1 MSTTTSAFSKW
12 FAPSTAFPSHRHNL
26 LLDGAAQWALKYI
39 LFTVPLLHTK
49 PRDGAAARRGTPSD
63 ELNVNH
69 VLAERRRREKL
80 NERFIILRSMV
91 PFVTKMDKASILA
104 DTIEYL
110 NQLKER
116 IQELESTVQQMEAE
130 KERRGGPT
138 TAREKR
144 KIRVVEAEVG
154 ESPPQVE
161 VSIIESD
168 ALVEIQCLHK
178 GGLLLDV
185 MQILLGL
192 GIQVTT
198 VQSSINSATFTA
210 ELRAKVQFHFFR

>member
-1 MSTTTSAFSKW
+1 
-12 FAPSTAFPSHRHNL
+12 
-26 LLDGAAQWALKYI
+26 
-39 LFTVPLLHTK
+39 
-49 PRDGAAARRGTPSD
+49 
-63 ELNVNH
+63 
-69 VLAERRRREKL
+69 
-80 NERFIILRSMV
+80 
-91 PFVTKMDKASILA
+91 MDKASILA

-116 IQELESTVQQMEAE
+116 IKELESTVRQMEAE

-138 TAREKR
+138 MAREKR
-144 KIRVVEAEVG
+144 KMRVVDGGGKGKVG

-178 GGLLLDV
+178 GGLLLNV
-185 MQILLGL
+185 MQVLGGL

-198 VQSSINSATFTA
+198 VQSSINTATFAA
-210 ELRAKVQFHFFR
+210 ELRAKVKENANGRRPSIMEVKRAIKQIIQHQ

>member
-1 MSTTTSAFSKW
+1 
-12 FAPSTAFPSHRHNL
+12 
-26 LLDGAAQWALKYI
+26 
-39 LFTVPLLHTK
+39 
-49 PRDGAAARRGTPSD
+49 
-63 ELNVNH
+63 
-69 VLAERRRREKL
+69 
-80 NERFIILRSMV
+80 
-91 PFVTKMDKASILA
+91 MDKASILA

-116 IQELESTVQQMEAE
+116 IQELESTVRQMEVE
-130 KERRGGPT
+130 KERRGGP
-138 TAREKR
+138 AREK
-144 KIRVVEAEVG
+144 KKMRVVEAKVG

-168 ALVEIQCLHK
+168 VLVEIQCLHK

-198 VQSSINSATFTA
+198 VQSSINITATFTA
-210 ELRAKVQFHFFR
+210 ELRAKVRFHIFLDIHAFVCVSPMLNHVYFR